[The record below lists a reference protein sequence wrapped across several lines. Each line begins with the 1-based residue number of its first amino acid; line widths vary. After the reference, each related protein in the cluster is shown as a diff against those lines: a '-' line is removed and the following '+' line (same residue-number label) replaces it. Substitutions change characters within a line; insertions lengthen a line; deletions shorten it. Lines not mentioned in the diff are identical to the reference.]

1 VDRIVSSAFPSLA
14 VHTTPVSVDVVPRV
28 LTKKVAIETV
38 AEQEGLTMEEIA
50 FIGDTSGD
58 IEALEAVG
66 FSFAPANAVERVKD
80 IVQTVT
86 EGAVMDGV
94 LEAYRWCVRH
104 NESVL
109 AAT

>member
-1 VDRIVSSAFPSLA
+1 M
-14 VHTTPVSVDVVPRV
+14 
-28 LTKKVAIETV
+28 K
-38 AEQEGLTMEEIA
+38 EEIA

-66 FSFAPANAVERVKD
+66 FSFAPTNAVERVKD
-80 IVQTVT
+80 IVQIVT